1 MPRRRTHV
9 DSVAAFVESIVKF
22 DRNWNTAW
30 YRGQG
35 DSGWDLKPR
44 LYRLK
49 NPDES
54 EIRIDFERVGIQL
67 AQREPGDEWDWY
79 FLMQHYGAPTRLL
92 DWTDGALLALYFAAK
107 DNLKQRELRKKA
119 SRAACDAAVWVLD
132 AAWLNWVSIHT
143 KLILLKDSREV
154 KSYLPFPF
162 RKKQRPKLPISIDP
176 PHVDRRL
183 AAQRSHFTLHG
194 IDRLGLEAARARRKS
209 RPSRLRKVVVD
220 GSKSDEI
227 LKQLAAC
234 GISETT
240 VFPDLEGLGREVQ
253 YNWSG

>member
-1 MPRRRTHV
+1 MPNKRLHV
-9 DSVAAFVESIVKF
+9 ESVAAFVETIVVF
-22 DRNWNTAW
+22 DREWKTAW

-49 NPDES
+49 KPDEG

-67 AQREPGDEWDWY
+67 AQREPGDKWDWY

-119 SRAACDAAVWVLD
+119 SRPACDAAVWVLD
-132 AAWLNWVSIHT
+132 PAWLNSVSIKT
-143 KLILLKDSREV
+143 KLIFLKDSREV

-162 RKKQRPKLPISIDP
+162 RKKKRPKLPISIDP

-194 IDRLGLEAARARRKS
+194 IVPLGLEAAKRKS
-209 RPSRLRKVVVD
+209 RPSRLRRIVVD
-220 GSKSDEI
+220 GSKSDEM
-227 LKQLAAC
+227 LEQLAAC

-253 YNWSG
+253 YDWSG

>member
-1 MPRRRTHV
+1 MPSTKPQV
-9 DSVAAFVESIVKF
+9 EPVAAFVEAIVRF
-22 DRNWNTAW
+22 DRKWETAW

-49 NPDES
+49 NADEG

-119 SRAACDAAVWVLD
+119 GRAACDAAVWVLD
-132 AAWLNWVSIHT
+132 AGWLNSVSINT
-143 KLILLKDSREV
+143 NLILLKDSDEV
-154 KSYLPFPF
+154 RSYLPFPF
-162 RKKQRPKLPISIDP
+162 RKNKRPKLPISIDP

-194 IDRLGLEAARARRKS
+194 TDHLGLEAARKKS
-209 RPSRLRKVVVD
+209 RGSRLKKIVVD

-227 LKQLAAC
+227 LEQLAAC

-253 YNWSG
+253 YNWSD

>member
-1 MPRRRTHV
+1 MPKIKLYVR
-9 DSVAAFVESIVKF
+9 SVAEFVDTFVKF
-22 DRNWNTAW
+22 DEDWDTVW

-49 NPDES
+49 KPDEF
-54 EIRIDFERVGIQL
+54 EIRVDFERVVIQL
-67 AQREPGDEWDWY
+67 AQREPADEWDWY

-92 DWTDGALLALYFAAK
+92 DWTDGALLALYFAVK
-107 DNLKQRELRKKA
+107 DNVKQREMRKKA
-119 SRAACDAAVWVLD
+119 GRQTCDAAVWVMD
-132 AAWLNWVSIHT
+132 PGWLNLVSIGT
-143 KLILLKDSREV
+143 KLILLKDTVEAKR
-154 KSYLPFPF
+154 YLPLPF
-162 RKKQRPKLPISIDP
+162 RRKKRPKLPISIDP

-194 IDRLGLEAARARRKS
+194 VDPLGIETAKRRS
-209 RPSRLRKVVVD
+209 RHNRLRKIAVD
-220 GSKSDEI
+220 GSKGDEL

-240 VFPDLEGLGREVQ
+240 VFPDLEGLGREVE
-253 YNWSG
+253 YNWSE